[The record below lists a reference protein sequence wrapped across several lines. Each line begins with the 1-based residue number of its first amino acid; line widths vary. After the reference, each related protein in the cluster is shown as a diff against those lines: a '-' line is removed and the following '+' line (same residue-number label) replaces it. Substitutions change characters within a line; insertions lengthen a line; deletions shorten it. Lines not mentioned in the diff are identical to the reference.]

1 MLRRMKALRLLALV
15 AGFSLGALSTAT
27 ATTSP
32 VAPDR
37 TLKIDRS
44 KSYVDI
50 DVEATLHKFTGRLE
64 RYELTIPVDASGK
77 IKDALLKFKFTDL
90 KTGNGER
97 DEAMLH
103 WLGGGTPEGS
113 FDLGLLALTPDG
125 QGQASGK
132 LMFNGQTHLVELPVN
147 VRAQDGTYT
156 ITGQATID
164 YRNWGLKIF
173 RKFGVAKV
181 DPEVTVRFQFV
192 GDLPPSPEE

>member
-1 MLRRMKALRLLALV
+1 MKAFRFLVLLSTLALGAV
-15 AGFSLGALSTAT
+15 AA
-27 ATTSP
+27 
-32 VAPDR
+32 VAANPAAAPER
-37 TLKIDRS
+37 ALKIDRS

-50 DVEATLHKFTGRLE
+50 DVKATLHKFTGRLE
-64 RYELTIPVDASGK
+64 RYELTIPIDAAGK
-77 IKDALLKFKFTDL
+77 IKDALLQFKFTDL

-97 DEAMLH
+97 DEAMIH
-103 WLGGGTPEGS
+103 WLGGGEPAGA

-132 LMFNGQTHLVELPVN
+132 LTFNGQTQLVEFPVN
-147 VRAQDGTYT
+147 VRAQDGIYT
-156 ITGQATID
+156 VTGQTTFD

-192 GDLPPSPEE
+192 GELPASAEE